1 MSRKEEMLGC
11 ERLCRRLHQ
20 RYAAAQL
27 IDQESVVK
35 RNRQAKAKYTWK
47 TRAEETS
54 YLHHEP
60 RLAVCLA
67 ITFRAVGVQEAAQR
81 LN

>member
-11 ERLCRRLHQ
+11 ERLCRLLHQ

-27 IDQESVVK
+27 IDQGSVLN
-35 RNRQAKAKYTWK
+35 RNKQAKAKYIWK
-47 TRAEETS
+47 ARAEETS
-54 YLHHEP
+54 YLHHEL

-67 ITFRAVGVQEAAQR
+67 ITFRAVGVQEER
-81 LN
+81 KD